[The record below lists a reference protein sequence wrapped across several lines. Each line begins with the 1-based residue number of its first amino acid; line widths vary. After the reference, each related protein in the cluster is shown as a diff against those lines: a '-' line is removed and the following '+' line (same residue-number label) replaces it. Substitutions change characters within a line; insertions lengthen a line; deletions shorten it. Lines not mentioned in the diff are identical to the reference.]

1 MPARRPALM
10 TMAAPMSSAART
22 LMASSTLCSGLT
34 DTTRRGFALSSS
46 ATVFIFVPPC
56 AMVGRSPS
64 HVRVVRA
71 AAAFGDD
78 PYDVLRRVL
87 DVAGLAVHAVRGVH
101 LKPRARAPAHEFI
114 HSSRTVARL
123 GSGVNRQVHF
133 DGNAGILECQVRR
146 LVLFVVGVRDEH
158 GREAAQSEHA
168 VGLLL
173 FELGGTVPWQWLTA
187 VCLRVLPRP
196 PCP

>member
-34 DTTRRGFALSSS
+34 DTTRAGFALSSS
-46 ATVFIFVPPC
+46 ATVFIFVPPF

-158 GREAAQSEHA
+158 GREAVEGEHA
-168 VGLLL
+168 VGLRIFDRRETNLGQ
-173 FELGGTVPWQWLTA
+173 ELSVVGLWGVPG
-187 VCLRVLPRP
+187 PRGP
-196 PCP
+196 